1 MVQVLK
7 ILIHSVKKESN
18 ALLRALAPDCLGFKG
33 VILMHPHFVSL
44 DKLLL

>member
-7 ILIHSVKKESN
+7 ILIHSVKESN
-18 ALLRALAPDCLGFKG
+18 ALLRALAPGCLGFKG

>member
-1 MVQVLK
+1 M
-7 ILIHSVKKESN
+7 H
-18 ALLRALAPDCLGFKG
+18 CLELWHQAAWGFKG